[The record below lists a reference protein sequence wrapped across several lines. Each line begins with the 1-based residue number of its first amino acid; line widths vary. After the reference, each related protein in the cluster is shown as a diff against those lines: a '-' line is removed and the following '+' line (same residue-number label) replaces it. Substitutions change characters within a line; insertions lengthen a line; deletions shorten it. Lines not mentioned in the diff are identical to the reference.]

1 MVQATSTD
9 ESLLGAIV
17 SLVWSFR
24 DLAMECGV
32 PGEPGDRTI
41 LRLMAIVQRSA
52 TPPRL
57 SEVADAVG
65 LDLST
70 TSRHVAT
77 LGKDGFIERIE
88 DAHDRRAFR
97 LRLTPAGMKLLI
109 QVRDSRTKAISG
121 ALASWD
127 DAEKLAASE
136 ILHRIA
142 QEIDPKRETNRE
154 TNRATDRATNRESK
168 NK

>member
-1 MVQATSTD
+1 MVQATSPD
-9 ESLLGAIV
+9 EHLLGGIV

-24 DLAMECGV
+24 DLATECGV

-41 LRLMAIVQRSA
+41 LRLMALVQRST

-77 LGKDGFIERIE
+77 LGKSGLIERIE
-88 DAHDRRAFR
+88 DEHDRRAFR
-97 LRLTPAGMKLLI
+97 LRLTPEGTKLLI
-109 QVRDSRTKAISG
+109 QVRDSRTKAISN
-121 ALASWD
+121 ALASWNE
-127 DAEKLAASE
+127 AEKLAASE

-142 QEIDPKRETNRE
+142 HEIDPKRETTKE
-154 TNRATDRATNRESK
+154 TTKESR

>member
-1 MVQATSTD
+1 MVQATSQD
-9 ESLLGAIV
+9 EELLGSIV

-24 DLAMECGV
+24 DLAAECGV

-52 TPPRL
+52 TPPRI

-70 TSRHVAT
+70 TSRHCAT
-77 LGKDGFIERIE
+77 LGRDGLIERIE
-88 DAHDRRAFR
+88 DESDRRAFR
-97 LRLTPAGMKLLI
+97 LRLTPAGKKLLI
-109 QVRDSRTKAISG
+109 QVRDSRTQAIAS
-121 ALASWD
+121 ALETWSD
-127 DAEKLAASE
+127 EEKSQASE

-142 QEIDPKRETNRE
+142 DEINPKRE
-154 TNRATDRATNRESK
+154 K
-168 NK
+168 K

>member
-1 MVQATSTD
+1 MVQATFQD
-9 ESLLGAIV
+9 EELLGSIV

-24 DLAMECGV
+24 DLAAECGV

-52 TPPRL
+52 TPPRI

-70 TSRHVAT
+70 TSRHCAT
-77 LGKDGFIERIE
+77 LGRDGLIERIE
-88 DAHDRRAFR
+88 DESDRRAFR
-97 LRLTPAGMKLLI
+97 LRLTPAGKKLLI
-109 QVRDSRTKAISG
+109 QVRDSRTQAIAS
-121 ALASWD
+121 ALETWSD
-127 DAEKLAASE
+127 EEKSQASE

-142 QEIDPKRETNRE
+142 DEINPKRE
-154 TNRATDRATNRESK
+154 K
-168 NK
+168 K